1 MIQLSAASLC
11 LYFFLATRNKPVST
25 KIFRI
30 TFGLI
35 SSAFLA
41 VALAACHGH
50 SSVASDSNSQ
60 TPATAQPAQQ
70 PNQTGVQAGAQPAQA
85 VQVAEPTPGALP
97 KAGASQTPLPII
109 KEAMAKPGVPVAV
122 PESMKRPMTKEE
134 LEKALQAMP
143 PEVRA
148 RIQGLA
154 TAPHGVAP
162 KPSATPK
169 Q

>member
-1 MIQLSAASLC
+1 M
-11 LYFFLATRNKPVST
+11 ST

-30 TFGLI
+30 TFSLV
-35 SSAFLA
+35 SSAFLI
-41 VALAACHGH
+41 VVLAGCHSQ
-50 SSVASDSNSQ
+50 SSVVSDSNSQ
-60 TPATAQPAQQ
+60 TPAPAQPIQQ
-70 PNQTGVQAGAQPAQA
+70 ATQPAQA
-85 VQVAEPTPGALP
+85 VNVAEPTPAVSP
-97 KAGASQTPLPII
+97 KAGASQTPLPIL

-122 PESMKRPMTKEE
+122 PESMKRPMTKAE

-154 TAPHGVAP
+154 AAPQGVIP

-169 Q
+169 P